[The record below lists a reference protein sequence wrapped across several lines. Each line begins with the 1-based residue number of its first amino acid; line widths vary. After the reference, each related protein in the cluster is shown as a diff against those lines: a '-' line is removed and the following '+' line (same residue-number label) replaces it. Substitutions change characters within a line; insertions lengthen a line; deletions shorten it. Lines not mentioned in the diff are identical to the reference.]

1 MKTFVTTV
9 IAVAMASTAS
19 FAAVGDMVSNGY
31 GKTLEVVEQQTG
43 SSGNTR
49 VVLLNDA
56 GQERAFVVKPSG
68 KVKGK
73 GGKRLKRNI
82 RDMVEEDLRIEA
94 LDINENT
101 EGTAQDLLRDFKGGN
116 NTFLYDC
123 SFNYGID
130 RIVEIQHGMPSAE
143 MNQMDVAC
151 AS

>member
-9 IAVAMASTAS
+9 IAVAMTSTAS

-49 VVLLNDA
+49 VVLENDQ
-56 GQERAFVVKPSG
+56 GETRKFTVKPNG

-82 RDMVEEDLRIEA
+82 RDMVEEDARVAA
-94 LDINENT
+94 LGDTSNAGPDNT
-101 EGTAQDLLRDFKGGN
+101 AALLESGAGKGM
-116 NTFLYDC
+116 FLYDC
-123 SFNYGID
+123 SFNYNID
-130 RIVEIQHGMPSAE
+130 RIVEIEHGLPSAE
-143 MNQMDVAC
+143 IEQMDNKC
-151 AS
+151 AA

>member
-1 MKTFVTTV
+1 MKTFVTALV
-9 IAVAMASTAS
+9 IAAVSSTAS

-31 GKTLEVVEQQTG
+31 GKTLEVTMQSTG
-43 SSGNTR
+43 SSGNT
-49 VVLLNDA
+49 VVKLLNDA
-56 GQERAFVVKPSG
+56 GQTRKFTVKANG

-73 GGKRLKRNI
+73 GGKQLKRNI

-130 RIVEIQHGMPSAE
+130 RIVEIQHGLPSAE

>member
-31 GKTLEVVEQQTG
+31 GKTLEVTMQSTG
-43 SSGNTR
+43 SSGNT
-49 VVLLNDA
+49 VVKLLNDA
-56 GQERAFVVKPSG
+56 GQTRKFTVKANG

-73 GGKRLKRNI
+73 GGKQLKRNI

-130 RIVEIQHGMPSAE
+130 RIVEIQHGLPSAE

>member
-49 VVLLNDA
+49 VVLLNDK
-56 GQERAFVVKPSG
+56 GQERMFTVKANG

-73 GGKRLKRNI
+73 GGKRLKSNI
-82 RDMVEEDLRIEA
+82 SAMVIADRVEAEMAAEEAQAAREDRANTTNLA
-94 LDINENT
+94 FCPDNTPNAGDFYHQDINAT
-101 EGTAQDLLRDFKGGN
+101 W
-116 NTFLYDC
+116 
-123 SFNYGID
+123 S
-130 RIVEIQHGMPSAE
+130 
-143 MNQMDVAC
+143 DVYEVC
-151 AS
+151 GEPTN